1 MSRKKPAASTSP
13 APPAVRAL
21 RTGDAYARMI
31 AAPAEK
37 RADLYRHELM
47 APFKAK
53 WDCYHVPLHPAQ
65 PGGYDVVMASE
76 MLGILPPARVDGS
89 WADAVRRLADEEL
102 WRSSQQAVERALARF
117 VERGIELR
125 VQDYLFSVLLGD
137 PDSPALA
144 ASDGYCG
151 DGGIPGYILA
161 WLVPNDDTVRRLPAA
176 LAHETNHNVRFQ
188 FVAWH
193 DDITL
198 GEMMVSEGLAENF
211 AVSLYGEENAGPWV
225 TKTSADVLENTVKP
239 AIRAALD
246 VQGMAG
252 LSAYLYGDEIATAQG
267 YPTVGLPYCAG
278 YACGYHLVRR
288 YLDATGT
295 DIADATLLP
304 AEVIM
309 QEAEAAGVWG

>member
-1 MSRKKPAASTSP
+1 MPHKKPAVSTTPTS
-13 APPAVRAL
+13 PAVRAL

-31 AAPAEK
+31 AAPPAK
-37 RADLYRHELM
+37 RADIYRHELM
-47 APFKAK
+47 APLKAK

-102 WRSSQQAVERALARF
+102 WRASRQAVEHALARF

-188 FVAWH
+188 FVRWRN
-193 DDITL
+193 DITL
-198 GEMMVSEGLAENF
+198 GEMLVSEGLAENF
-211 AVSLYGEENAGPWV
+211 AVELFGEELAGPWV
-225 TKTSADVLENTVKP
+225 ARTTPDLLEQVKP
-239 AIRAALD
+239 LVHAGLD
-246 VQGMAG
+246 AQGLAE
-252 LSAYLYGDEIATAQG
+252 LSAYLYGDETAALMG
-267 YPTVGLPYCAG
+267 YPVHGVPYCAG

-288 YLDATGT
+288 FLEESGT

-304 AEVIM
+304 AADILD
-309 QEAEAAGVWG
+309 AAQAFWD

>member
-1 MSRKKPAASTSP
+1 MSHKKPAASPSP
-13 APPAVRAL
+13 APAVRAL

-31 AAPAEK
+31 AAPAAK
-37 RADLYRHELM
+37 RADIYRHELM

-53 WDCYHVPLHPAQ
+53 WDCYRVPLRPAQ

-76 MLGILPPARVDGS
+76 MLGILPPAHVDES
-89 WADAVRRLADEEL
+89 WADAAHRLADDDL
-102 WRSSQQAVERALARF
+102 WHASQQAVERALARF
-117 VERGIELR
+117 VERDIQLP
-125 VQDYLFSVLLGD
+125 VQDYLFSILLGN
-137 PDSPALA
+137 PDNPALA

-151 DGGIPGYILA
+151 DGGIPGYVLG
-161 WLVPNDDTVRRLPAA
+161 WLVPSDDTVRRLPAA

-188 FVAWH
+188 FIAWR

-225 TKTSADVLENTVKP
+225 TKTSADVLESTVKP
-239 AIRAALD
+239 AIRTALD

-252 LSAYLYGDEIATAQG
+252 LSAYLYGDEIAAAQG

-278 YACGYHLVRR
+278 YACGYDLVRC
-288 YLDATGT
+288 YLNATGT
-295 DIADATLLP
+295 DIAEATLLP
-304 AEVIM
+304 AEVIL
-309 QEAEAAGVWG
+309 QEAEAAGFWG

>member
-53 WDCYHVPLHPAQ
+53 WDCYHVPLRPAQ
-65 PGGYDVVMASE
+65 PGGYDAVMASE
-76 MLGILPPARVDGS
+76 MLGILPPERVDQS

-102 WRSSQQAVERALARF
+102 WRASRQAVEHALARF

-188 FVAWH
+188 FVRWRN
-193 DDITL
+193 DITL
-198 GEMMVSEGLAENF
+198 GEMLVSEGLAENF
-211 AVSLYGEENAGPWV
+211 AVELFGEELAGPWV
-225 TKTSADVLENTVKP
+225 ARTTPDLLERVKP
-239 AIRAALD
+239 LVHAGLD
-246 VQGMAG
+246 AQGLAE
-252 LSAYLYGDEIATAQG
+252 LSAYLYGDETAALMG
-267 YPTVGLPYCAG
+267 YPVHGVPYCAG

-288 YLDATGT
+288 FLEESGT

-304 AEVIM
+304 AADILD
-309 QEAEAAGVWG
+309 AAQAFWD

>member
-1 MSRKKPAASTSP
+1 MELGALTLTRRESVGWGSPDERRSRVPQETRRLNFPCAAR
-13 APPAVRAL
+13 RA
-21 RTGDAYARMI
+21 R
-31 AAPAEK
+31 AAHG
-37 RADLYRHELM
+37 RRDLYRHELM

-53 WDCYHVPLHPAQ
+53 WDCYHVPLRPAQ
-65 PGGYDVVMASE
+65 PGGYDAVMASE
-76 MLGILPPARVDGS
+76 MLGILPPERVDQS

-102 WRSSQQAVERALARF
+102 WRASRQAVEHALARF

-198 GEMMVSEGLAENF
+198 GEMMV
-211 AVSLYGEENAGPWV
+211 
-225 TKTSADVLENTVKP
+225 TKTSADALEKTIKP

-309 QEAEAAGVWG
+309 QEAEAAGFWG

>member
-1 MSRKKPAASTSP
+1 MPRKKPAASTSP
-13 APPAVRAL
+13 ALPAVRAL
-21 RTGDAYARMI
+21 RTDDAYARMI

-53 WDCYHVPLHPAQ
+53 WDCYHVPLRPAQ

-76 MLGILPPARVDGS
+76 MLGILPPERVDQS

-102 WRSSQQAVERALARF
+102 WRASRQAVEHALARF

-211 AVSLYGEENAGPWV
+211 AVSLYGEEHAGPWV
-225 TKTSADVLENTVKP
+225 TKTSADALEKTIKP

-309 QEAEAAGVWG
+309 QEAEAAGFWG

>member
-1 MSRKKPAASTSP
+1 MSHKKPAASPSP
-13 APPAVRAL
+13 APAVRAL

-31 AAPAEK
+31 AAPAAK

-53 WDCYHVPLHPAQ
+53 WDCYRVPLRPAQ

-76 MLGILPPARVDGS
+76 MLGILPPAHVDES
-89 WADAVRRLADEEL
+89 WADAAHRLADDDL
-102 WRSSQQAVERALARF
+102 WHASQQAVERALARF
-117 VERGIELR
+117 VERDIQLP
-125 VQDYLFSVLLGD
+125 VQDYLFSILLGN
-137 PDSPALA
+137 PDNPALA

-151 DGGIPGYILA
+151 DGGIPGYVLA
-161 WLVPNDDTVRRLPAA
+161 WLVPSDDTVRRLPAA

-188 FVAWH
+188 FIAWR

-225 TKTSADVLENTVKP
+225 TKTSADVLESTVKP
-239 AIRAALD
+239 AIRTALD

-252 LSAYLYGDEIATAQG
+252 LSAYLYGDEIAAAQG

-278 YACGYHLVRR
+278 YACGYDLVRC
-288 YLDATGT
+288 YLNATGT
-295 DIADATLLP
+295 DIAEATLLP
-304 AEVIM
+304 AEVIL
-309 QEAEAAGVWG
+309 QEAEAAGFWG

>member
-1 MSRKKPAASTSP
+1 MSHKKPAASPSP
-13 APPAVRAL
+13 APAVRAL

-31 AAPAEK
+31 AAPAAK
-37 RADLYRHELM
+37 RADIYRHELM

-53 WDCYHVPLHPAQ
+53 WDCYRVPLRPAQ

-76 MLGILPPARVDGS
+76 MLGILPPAHVDES
-89 WADAVRRLADEEL
+89 WADAAHRLADDDL
-102 WRSSQQAVERALARF
+102 WHASQQAVERALARF
-117 VERGIELR
+117 VERDIQLP
-125 VQDYLFSVLLGD
+125 VQDYLFSILLGN
-137 PDSPALA
+137 PDNPALA

-151 DGGIPGYILA
+151 DGGIPGYVLA
-161 WLVPNDDTVRRLPAA
+161 WLVPSDDTVRRLPVA

-188 FVAWH
+188 FIAWR

-225 TKTSADVLENTVKP
+225 TKTSADVLESTVKP
-239 AIRAALD
+239 AIRTALD

-252 LSAYLYGDEIATAQG
+252 LSAYLYGDEIAAAQG

-278 YACGYHLVRR
+278 YACGYDLVRC
-288 YLDATGT
+288 YLNATGT
-295 DIADATLLP
+295 DIAEATLLP
-304 AEVIM
+304 AEVIL
-309 QEAEAAGVWG
+309 QEAEAAGFWG